1 MRLAGV
7 PGSPA
12 RVASLRHEAR
22 TGRRR
27 QAAASGLE
35 VVRVPIAEFDSPGFI
50 AHMRDYARSIPA
62 GERRIVAIAGPP
74 ASGKSTLANAL
85 VEDLNTASPG
95 TCALLQMDGFHYDDE
110 VLIPRGWLP
119 RKGAPHTFD
128 VGGYAAVLQRL
139 RLNEEESVAVP
150 RFDRS
155 IEVARAGAFVID
167 RAVRVIV
174 TEGNY
179 LLLADPPWPSLRPSF
194 DRTVLIMTDIDTLAA
209 RNRQRWVDTD
219 MDEARLQAK
228 LDRNDMPNAR
238 LVMDRSTDPDW
249 VVRT

>member
-1 MRLAGV
+1 V
-7 PGSPA
+7 P
-12 RVASLRHEAR
+12 V
-22 TGRRR
+22 
-27 QAAASGLE
+27 
-35 VVRVPIAEFDSPGFI
+35 AEFDSPGFI
-50 AHMRDYARSIPA
+50 AHVRDYARSIPT

-85 VEDLNTASPG
+85 VEGLNRDAPG

-110 VLIPRGWLP
+110 VLTPLGWLP

-128 VGGYAAVLQRL
+128 VGGYAAALQRL
-139 RLNEEESVAVP
+139 RLNQEESVAVP

-155 IEVARAGAFVID
+155 IEIARAGAIIID
-167 RAVRVIV
+167 QVVRLIV

-179 LLLADPPWPSLRPSF
+179 LLLADQPWPSLRPFF
-194 DRTVLIMTDIDTLAA
+194 DRTVLILTDIDTLAA
-209 RNRQRWVDTD
+209 RNRQRWVDID
-219 MDEARLQAK
+219 MDEAGIRAK
-228 LDRNDMPNAR
+228 LDLNDMPNAR